1 MLEFHQRR
9 TFALTVIALGLLL
22 PGCDKKNDAQQAGRP
37 ANAPVP
43 VQTGVAVRKDIPMDL
58 RAIGNV
64 EPIASVAIKAQV
76 TGELIDVSFTEGQDV
91 KKGDLLFTIQPRLY
105 ATQLAQ
111 AEANLARD
119 RSQAANAKRELTRV
133 EELARKNVAS
143 KEELDRARA
152 QAEASEATVRADE
165 AQVLIAQTQVGY
177 TTIESPI
184 DGRTGAIR
192 VRQGNLIRNT
202 SDDPLTTVVQLAPI
216 YVAFA
221 VPEQY
226 LDQIRKGAVDRKMAV
241 TARSAQGGKPL
252 AEGELTFIDNTVDA
266 TTGTVL
272 LKATFANA
280 DRALWPGAFVDVLLR
295 LDVERGAT
303 IVPAPAVT
311 VGQRGSQVYVVK
323 EDGTAELRPVETGRT
338 VAQETIILEGVKEG
352 EKVVTNGQ
360 SRLLPGSKVI
370 DKGPSGA
377 PNAEPG
383 KAPAAA
389 PQETKSKETD
399 GERRGGSA

>member
-1 MLEFHQRR
+1 MPPSLHRWVTR
-9 TFALTVIALGLLL
+9 AAALAVAGAIF
-22 PGCDKKNDAQQAGRP
+22 GCNKSGDAQQQQGRSGMP
-37 ANAPVP
+37 PVP
-43 VQTGVAVRKDIPMDL
+43 VQTGMAAQKDVPVDL

-76 TGELIDVSFTEGQDV
+76 SGELIDVSFSEGQDV

-119 RSQAANAKRELTRV
+119 RTQAANAKREMARV
-133 EELARKNVAS
+133 EELSRKNVAS
-143 KEELDRARA
+143 REEMDRARA
-152 QAEASEATVRADE
+152 ASEALDATVRADE
-165 AQVLIAQTQVGY
+165 AQVLIAQTQLGY

-184 DGRTGAIR
+184 DGRTGSIW

-202 SDDPLTTVVQLAPI
+202 SDDPLTTVVQLSPI
-216 YVAFA
+216 YVAFS

-226 LDQIRKGAVDRKMAV
+226 LEQVRKGMADRKMMV

-252 AEGELTFIDNTVDA
+252 GEGELTFIENTVDA

-272 LKATFANA
+272 LKATFKNE
-280 DRALWPGAFVDVLLR
+280 DRALWPGAFVDVVLH
-295 LDVERGAT
+295 LDVEHGAT
-303 IVPAPAVT
+303 VVPAPAVT

-323 EDGTAELRPVETGRT
+323 PDGTAELRAVQTGRS
-338 VAQETIILEGVKEG
+338 VAQETVILDGVKAG
-352 EKVVTNGQ
+352 EKVVINGQ

-370 DKGPSGA
+370 EKGAAA
-377 PNAEPG
+377 PGEPK
-383 KAPAAA
+383 KATDAA
-389 PQETKSKETD
+389 PQEPKGKQATAD
-399 GERRGGSA
+399 RVGGSA

>member
-1 MLEFHQRR
+1 MPVSIHSRSSTAVAVL
-9 TFALTVIALGLLL
+9 ALALALGA
-22 PGCDKKNDAQQAGRP
+22 CNKQAQPQQSGRP
-37 ANAPVP
+37 PMPPVP
-43 VQTGVAVRKDIPMDL
+43 VQTALAVRKDMPVDL

-119 RSQAANAKRELTRV
+119 RAQAANAKRELARV
-133 EELARKNVAS
+133 EELARKNVSS

-152 QAEASEATVRADE
+152 QLEGLEATVRADE

-184 DGRTGAIR
+184 DGRTGSIR
-192 VRQGNLIRNT
+192 VRPGNLIRNT

-216 YVAFA
+216 YVAFS

-226 LDQIRKGAVDRKMAV
+226 LAQIRSGLAERKMLV
-241 TARSAQGGKPL
+241 TARSAQGGKEL
-252 AEGELTFIDNTVDA
+252 AQGELSFIENTVDA

-272 LKATFANA
+272 LKATFPNG
-280 DRALWPGAFVDVLLR
+280 DRALWPGAFVDVVLH

-311 VGQRGSQVYVVK
+311 IGQRGSQVYVVK
-323 EDGTAELRPVETGRT
+323 EDGTADLRPVQTGRS
-338 VAQETIILEGVKEG
+338 VAQETIIQEGVTEG
-352 EKVVTNGQ
+352 EKVVVNGQ
-360 SRLLPGSKVI
+360 SRLIPGAKVVE
-370 DKGPSGA
+370 KH
-377 PNAEPG
+377 AEPAAESA
-383 KAPAAA
+383 KPATAA
-389 PQETKSKETD
+389 PLEVKPKQA
-399 GERRGGSA
+399 ERPGGSA